1 MLEQLKTTITNI
13 YMTVPVAERANFTVT
28 LINHLQ
34 NIDKQFY
41 ETFNEFEEKYD
52 QHLNKKDK

>member
-41 ETFNEFEEKYD
+41 ETFNEFEDKYD